1 MNKNKRGLSPV
12 IATMLLIL
20 IAVVLAAIIFWW
32 VRQFV
37 KEGVTKNLGGG
48 DQPVDSFCSQVNF
61 NADVSVTGGTMT
73 LTVQNNGQVPIYGI
87 EIKKKG
93 FASVSNLGEA
103 VSRYL
108 GIKSGDTYTFNPAE
122 YLGTN
127 PNSGDSVL
135 LAPVLLGQGTSTEK
149 AYPCDDKYG
158 IEAKVA

>member
-1 MNKNKRGLSPV
+1 MNMGKRGLSPI

-20 IAVVLAAIIFWW
+20 IAVILAAIIFWW

-37 KEGVTKNLGGG
+37 KESVTKDLGGG
-48 DQPVDSFCSQVNF
+48 EQPIDSFCSEVNF
-61 NADVSVTGGTMT
+61 NADIESGE

-93 FASVSNLGEA
+93 FASVSSLGEA

-108 GIKSGDTYTFNPAE
+108 GVKSGETYTFGQSE
-122 YLGTN
+122 YMGT
-127 PNSGDSVL
+127 PPSSGDSVL
-135 LAPVLLGQGTSTEK
+135 LVPVLLGQGRDAEK

-158 IEAKVA
+158 VEAQVA